1 MALCRAVIDGEVEI
15 VREMLARG
23 EDPNKN
29 NRFSTMGPGPIECA
43 MSLLSLQ
50 KDADVVRD
58 VFACIELCLDAGADP
73 NVMWDGPTTYGDCGT
88 PLGEAVTQARPE
100 FVRLLLSAGADP
112 NVPPDQDGLTILH
125 HACDLGGNE
134 AWGYEVVRLLL
145 AAGAY
150 THPFRDAVAHG
161 YHRLWPL
168 FLQAGAAIPDEREYD
183 WKSTQAWR
191 KEQHRSA
198 LAKGTSWGDVEASMY
213 LALAERY
220 DYLATIEEAGG
231 FKFYQKHHTHALAAL
246 LAKKFPAHIP
256 EEIFPRVVA
265 FWAHAGFYVSKAA
278 VETMRAVEAEFTSL
292 GRVVCPQ
299 VRRLI
304 DMYRERHP
312 DREDDPRLQR
322 LSDSLAALEVSVG
335 IDPGAETHPIEANF
349 SDSD

>member
-1 MALCRAVIDGEVEI
+1 MSACYWRPAPTPTLLGTRSRTGIIACGPCSSKPVLLFRM
-15 VREMLARG
+15 RESMIGR
-23 EDPNKN
+23 
-29 NRFSTMGPGPIECA
+29 
-43 MSLLSLQ
+43 
-50 KDADVVRD
+50 
-58 VFACIELCLDAGADP
+58 
-73 NVMWDGPTTYGDCGT
+73 
-88 PLGEAVTQARPE
+88 
-100 FVRLLLSAGADP
+100 
-112 NVPPDQDGLTILH
+112 
-125 HACDLGGNE
+125 
-134 AWGYEVVRLLL
+134 
-145 AAGAY
+145 
-150 THPFRDAVAHG
+150 
-161 YHRLWPL
+161 
-168 FLQAGAAIPDEREYD
+168 
-183 WKSTQAWR
+183 TQAWR

-231 FKFYQKHHTHALAAL
+231 FKFYQKHHTHALAAM

-335 IDPGAETHPIEANF
+335 LDPGVETNPIEADL

>member
-1 MALCRAVIDGEVEI
+1 MSFCHAVAEGEVET
-15 VREMLARG
+15 VRALLARG

-231 FKFYQKHHTHALAAL
+231 FKFYQKHHTHALAAM

-265 FWAHAGFYVSKAA
+265 FWAHTGFYGSVAA
-278 VETMRAVEAEFTSL
+278 VAV
-292 GRVVCPQ
+292 
-299 VRRLI
+299 
-304 DMYRERHP
+304 
-312 DREDDPRLQR
+312 
-322 LSDSLAALEVSVG
+322 LAAETNPRTNQGNLLRNLC
-335 IDPGAETHPIEANF
+335 GAIGA
-349 SDSD
+349 